1 MMLPRRLVT
10 TQYQI
15 LLRPRA
21 HAHMAA
27 CRRHMVCFIV
37 RSPLCV
43 EYASNMRRICVE
55 YASNMTC
62 GVTVA
67 KRPCYFSASLLT
79 NFIDTEFTQWR
90 IFFTVSPS
98 PANT

>member
-43 EYASNMRRICVE
+43 EYASNM
-55 YASNMTC
+55 TC

-67 KRPCYFSASLLT
+67 KKPCYFSASLLT